1 MLNLPDNLRPREIVH
16 ELREYQ
22 KSHKLPPYFISWC
35 MDALARSKNGYIVYS
50 TAEHPAGAHGP
61 VSTSSAE
68 YFANRLE
75 AENAFNRE
83 KSRPGV
89 VLAHVIESDQAP
101 WKLVNTVRHGLERAS
116 RGWRATHRLTS
127 GDLCAERL
135 SRITWTVRVGSTRSS
150 ISRRPRTVCGSR
162 RRWRSAAQGCRGAA
176 PMRLSDL
183 TSTRMP
189 RHCRGS

>member
-116 RGWRATHRLTS
+116 RAVRSVEAS
-127 GDLCAERL
+127 MEERL
-135 SRITWTVRVGSTRSS
+135 KAVEGRL
-150 ISRRPRTVCGSR
+150 
-162 RRWRSAAQGCRGAA
+162 Q
-176 PMRLSDL
+176 RLSDL
-183 TSTRMP
+183 IDADAD
-189 RHCRGS
+189 